1 MKACTN
7 SSIPTKDVGRRIK
20 ILKSHAKQ
28 KQKNKLINCQII
40 THSIKTNNCHK

>member
-7 SSIPTKDVGRRIK
+7 SQPIPTKDVGRRIK

-28 KQKNKLINCQII
+28 NK
-40 THSIKTNNCHK
+40 